1 MSVAALV
8 ASAAP
13 ARPAPGQETE
23 TRGADSAVDAA
34 RAYLEGRGSRYRI
47 ADARRDL
54 IPAGTV
60 TSGDEETVRLRQRHR
75 GVPVLGGEYVVRM
88 EKNDGARVVTGVSGR
103 YFTGLRT
110 GATAEVGEGG
120 EVGGSGEVGEGG
132 EKGAVDRAVDAVRR
146 DLGALH
152 PALKGVAHGLVVLPT
167 GSGVLTRHITVTGS
181 DAATGT
187 PVLREV
193 YVDVHTGRPL
203 LQYSGIRT
211 FAPAGTGT
219 HARLGGA
226 DDRRDGTDVRR
237 DSADARGDGTDTR
250 LDGTHVKLEVDRD
263 AARGV
268 HVLRDRTRIPTS
280 EDGLEHTL
288 SVWDARGKRPG
299 DVAGQ
304 WPADIQEFASPTPE
318 FGRAATE
325 AGAVD
330 AHWAAAQVHDYY
342 KKKHGRSSLDGH
354 GMTINSVVGVAGGG
368 QPGADGQPGVNAFWD
383 GDKVVYGTGDAEHRP
398 AAAGLDVVG
407 HEMTHAVVEHSARL
421 VHAGQPGA
429 MDEAFADYF
438 GNSIEN
444 GVHKVPDSDPDAGLV
459 GERLCRTKTPRACAV
474 RDLND
479 GRTTATLAAGAGA
492 GADAVAEGMHLNS
505 TVFSGALWD
514 ARKELG
520 ADLTDTIVYQALT
533 RYLTPLDG
541 FTEGRAAVLAAAK
554 DLGVPAA
561 AQKKLARA
569 FAAHG
574 IVPGWERALGVDCD
588 PLLGRPGTVM
598 RPDPPASSS
607 PW

>member
-1 MSVAALV
+1 M
-8 ASAAP
+8 
-13 ARPAPGQETE
+13 
-23 TRGADSAVDAA
+23 DAA
-34 RAYLEGRGSRYRI
+34 CAYLEGKGGRYRI

-88 EKNDGARVVTGVSGR
+88 EKKDGARVVTGVSGR

-110 GATAEVGEGG
+110 GATAEVEGGGEGG
-120 EVGGSGEVGEGG
+120 SVGAGSESSE
-132 EKGAVDRAVDAVRR
+132 ERAVERAVDSVRR
-146 DLGALH
+146 DLGARRA
-152 PALKGVAHGLVVLPT
+152 ALKGGAHGLVVLPA
-167 GSGVLTRHITVTGS
+167 GPGVLTRHVTVTGS
-181 DAATGT
+181 DAETGA

-193 YVDVHTGRPL
+193 YVDARTGRPV
-203 LQYSGIRT
+203 LQYSGIKT
-211 FAPAGTGT
+211 FAPARTGTGD
-219 HARLGGA
+219 RLDGTDDRRGGTNA
-226 DDRRDGTDVRR
+226 RRDGTN
-237 DSADARGDGTDTR
+237 ARPDGTN
-250 LDGTHVKLEVDRD
+250 VKLEVDRD

-268 HVLRDRTRIPTS
+268 YVLRDRTRIPTS

-288 SVWDARGKRPG
+288 STWDARGERAG
-299 DVAGQ
+299 DLAGQ
-304 WPADIQEFASPTPE
+304 WPADIQEFASPTPG

-325 AGAVD
+325 TGAVD

-354 GMTINSVVGVAGGG
+354 GMTINSVVGVAQDG
-368 QPGADGQPGVNAFWD
+368 QPGASAFWD
-383 GDKVVYGTGDAEHRP
+383 GDKVVYGAGDAEHRP

-407 HEMTHAVVEHSARL
+407 HEMTHAVVEHSASL

-429 MDEAFADYF
+429 LDEAFADYF

-444 GVHKVPDSDPDAGLV
+444 AVRKVPDSDPDAGLV
-459 GERLCRTKTPRACAV
+459 GERLCRTKSPRACAV

-479 GRTTATLAAGAGA
+479 GRTTATFAAGAGA
-492 GADAVAEGMHLNS
+492 GLGASTGADGLHLNS

-520 ADLTDTIVYQALT
+520 ADLTDTLAYQALT

-561 AQKKLARA
+561 AQRKLARA

-574 IVPGWERALGVDCD
+574 IVPGWERALGVEAD
-588 PLLGRPGTVM
+588 PLPG
-598 RPDPPASSS
+598 
-607 PW
+607 